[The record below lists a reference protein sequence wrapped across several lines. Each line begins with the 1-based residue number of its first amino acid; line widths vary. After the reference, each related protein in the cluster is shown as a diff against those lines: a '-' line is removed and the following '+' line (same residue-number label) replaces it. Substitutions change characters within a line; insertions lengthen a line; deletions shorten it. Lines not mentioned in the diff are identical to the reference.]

1 MNLRL
6 TAWMATL
13 LLLSSCTSDE
23 CGRVSGPTDAE
34 LEKSL
39 LALSDQLATAISNRD
54 PEGAARDVRED
65 NHVAYVSDGHVI
77 RGHEYRDVLRNFYAG
92 MKQID
97 FQWNG
102 REVELVGDSGGVV
115 TGWASISL
123 VDQEGSSTTDEAVFT
138 LVYGHS
144 AGTWELVTAHKTTVR
159 QAQ

>member
-1 MNLRL
+1 MNLRF
-6 TAWMATL
+6 TAWLAVL
-13 LLLSSCTSDE
+13 LLLTACTDDRCIPNS
-23 CGRVSGPTDAE
+23 RPTDAE
-34 LEKSL
+34 LKISL
-39 LALSDQLATAISNRD
+39 LALSDQLAAAISSRD

-65 NHVAYVSDGHVI
+65 NHVAYVSDGYVI
-77 RGHEYRDVLRNFYAG
+77 RGHEYRDVLKNFYAG

-97 FQWNG
+97 FQWDE

-159 QAQ
+159 

>member
-1 MNLRL
+1 MDLRL
-6 TAWMATL
+6 TAWLAVL
-13 LLLSSCTSDE
+13 LLLSACTDDRCNPNS
-23 CGRVSGPTDAE
+23 RPTDAE
-34 LEKSL
+34 LKISL
-39 LALSDQLATAISNRD
+39 LALSDRLAAAISSRD

-97 FQWNG
+97 FQWDG

-144 AGTWELVTAHKTTVR
+144 AGTWELVTAHKSTVR
-159 QAQ
+159 